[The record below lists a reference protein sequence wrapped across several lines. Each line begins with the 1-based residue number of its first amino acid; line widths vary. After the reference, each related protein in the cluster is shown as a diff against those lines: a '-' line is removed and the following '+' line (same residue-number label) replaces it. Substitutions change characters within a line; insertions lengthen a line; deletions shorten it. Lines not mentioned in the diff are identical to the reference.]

1 MKKGQEI
8 DYNLFKS
15 LVEQSKDAT
24 IVLSDKKK
32 SIYISPNS
40 SKILGL
46 LKPAISETDLFRLIH
61 PENIPEI
68 KKVYSGKSKKPKDF
82 TIRVKQKDDYRWY
95 NLTLSKLDNN
105 NTAFT
110 FKGIHKKI
118 AAEENL
124 RESEEKYK
132 LLFDKSPIPK
142 WIYNKKTYVIIDANE
157 SAINHYGYTKDDFKN
172 MTIKDIRPKEDV
184 KKLLEFEKSR
194 KQSKKLTNYGIW
206 RHKKKNGEIILV
218 EVSGHPIKYNN
229 QDCNVAVCI
238 DVTEREQNL
247 QRIQESEEFSKNIL
261 SSLSSGIAVIDKKGI
276 ILSTNDVWEN
286 HSSISKKKT
295 NTSIGVNYLKSL
307 QKSAESG
314 DIYSAKALKGIKKVI
329 SQKEDKFEMEY
340 PIQLPNK
347 NTLWFLLNVS
357 HFKGKVSNTVIRH
370 VNITEKKL
378 SEKALQN
385 AYNEKEY
392 ILESI
397 SDGFFAVNENWTIT
411 YFNKEAENLLTF
423 PAAKVIGKNLWNIVE
438 NPDTDEIKKMKTVFS
453 TIIKNQRPY
462 LFEYYYKRIEKWFEI
477 KVSPSKIGGLSIYF
491 RDISYKKTTEQT
503 LKKLYFELE
512 ERANSLAASNAELE
526 QFAYVASHDLQEP
539 LRMVTSFLGQIEE
552 KYSNILDEKGKKY
565 IHFAVDG
572 AQRMRQLIIDLLEYS
587 RLNQSNIEKS
597 FFNVDELLNSIIQLN
612 SIAIKQNK
620 AKITIGKMPKV
631 YGVQNSIQSVFQN
644 LISNALKYQKKNIK
658 PIIKIKSTDSPTHW
672 KFSISDN
679 GIGIDSR
686 YFDRIFHIFQRLHNK
701 EEYSGTGIGLAMCQ
715 KIITAHKGKI
725 WLESLPGK
733 GSTFYF
739 TLKKPENNK

>member
-46 LKPAISETDLFRLIH
+46 LKPIISETDLFRLIH

-68 KKVYSGKSKKPKDF
+68 KKVYSGKSKIPKDF

-95 NLTLSKLDNN
+95 NLTLSKLDNS

-110 FKGIHKKI
+110 FKDIHKKI
-118 AAEENL
+118 ATEEYL
-124 RESEEKYK
+124 KESEEKYK
-132 LLFDKSPIPK
+132 LLFDKSPLPK
-142 WIYNKKTYVIIDANE
+142 WIYNRKTHAIVDANE
-157 SAINHYGYTKDDFKN
+157 SAIKHYGYSRKDFKN
-172 MTIKDIRPKEDV
+172 MTIRDIRPKKDV
-184 KKLLEFEKSR
+184 KKLLEFEKDR
-194 KQSKKLTNYGIW
+194 KPSKKLTNYGIW

-261 SSLSSGIAVIDKKGI
+261 SSLSSGIAVIDEEGI

-295 NTSIGVNYLKSL
+295 NTSIGINYLKSL

-357 HFKGKVSNTVIRH
+357 HFKGKISNTVIRH
-370 VNITEKKL
+370 INITEKKL
-378 SEKALQN
+378 N
-385 AYNEKEY
+385 
-392 ILESI
+392 
-397 SDGFFAVNENWTIT
+397 
-411 YFNKEAENLLTF
+411 
-423 PAAKVIGKNLWNIVE
+423 
-438 NPDTDEIKKMKTVFS
+438 
-453 TIIKNQRPY
+453 
-462 LFEYYYKRIEKWFEI
+462 
-477 KVSPSKIGGLSIYF
+477 
-491 RDISYKKTTEQT
+491 EQT

-512 ERANSLAASNAELE
+512 ERANNLAASNAELE

-587 RLNQSNIEKS
+587 RLNKSNVEKS
-597 FFNVDELLNSIIQLN
+597 YFDVNNLIKNIIQLN
-612 SIAIKQNK
+612 SVAIKQNK
-620 AKITIGKMPKV
+620 AKITVGKMPKV

-644 LISNALKYQKKNIK
+644 LISNALKYQKKNTK
-658 PIIKIKSTDSPTHW
+658 PIIKINSTDSPSHW

-725 WLESLPGK
+725 WLESVPEK

-739 TLKKPENNK
+739 TIKKPEDKK